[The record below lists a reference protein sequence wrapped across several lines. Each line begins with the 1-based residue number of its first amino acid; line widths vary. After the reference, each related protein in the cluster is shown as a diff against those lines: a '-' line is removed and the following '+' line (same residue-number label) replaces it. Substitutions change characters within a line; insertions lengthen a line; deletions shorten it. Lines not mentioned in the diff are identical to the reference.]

1 MTAANHILVVEDE
14 AVIRSSLRRLLERHE
29 YKVSDDSPRAHYDE
43 LFEHPFSY
51 RLNETGRG

>member
-29 YKVSDDSPRAHYDE
+29 YKVSEPAAFKR
-43 LFEHPFSY
+43 
-51 RLNETGRG
+51 R